1 MFFEVL
7 SREFTDASGATHVEQ
22 DSGSGS
28 DNVMSIVSLL
38 RELLALAMCIG
49 PSFGDQRWRPVQPL
63 CRSLT
68 LTGNEAPQR

>member
-1 MFFEVL
+1 MVNANAQLQLCFFEVL

-28 DNVMSIVSLL
+28 DNVSIVSLL

-49 PSFGDQRWRPVQPL
+49 IFW
-63 CRSLT
+63 
-68 LTGNEAPQR
+68 